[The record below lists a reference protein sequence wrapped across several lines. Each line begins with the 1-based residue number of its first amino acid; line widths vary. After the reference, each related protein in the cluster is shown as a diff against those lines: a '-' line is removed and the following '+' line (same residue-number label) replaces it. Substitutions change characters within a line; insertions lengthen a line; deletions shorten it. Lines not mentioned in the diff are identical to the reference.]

1 MGGGRPYPP
10 LLGSR
15 DPYAVTFDSPDDA
28 GFPQNFPFGRRW
40 CTVWGHYLPL
50 SVSLGSAMF
59 SQASPEIMAIYHI
72 GVTPAA
78 LTTALF
84 VFGFASG
91 PVIYGPLSGVWTKN
105 HYGDFSFICV
115 LFICCCHSQ
124 RYSNNY
130 DMSVFSLGLLGQQ
143 RLLFLQLFFR
153 FVSDRAKGYRY
164 FDICWGA
171 FGGPMLAPIFGG
183 FTVKTLVWAGDG
195 QLILWYGCLLGVGVE
210 RVLLDETHH
219 NNPCQTC

>member
-1 MGGGRPYPP
+1 MTRM
-10 LLGSR
+10 LLLLIVPMTLDSR
-15 DPYAVTFDSPDDA
+15 KISFWKKMVY
-28 GFPQNFPFGRRW
+28 
-40 CTVWGHYLPL
+40 
-50 SVSLGSAMF
+50 SLGPLFTVIRFPWSAMF

-91 PVIYGPLSGVWTKN
+91 PVIYGPLSELFDEN
-105 HYGDFSFICV
+105 HYGDFQFLYVCFS
-115 LFICCCHSQ
+115 CCCHSQ
-124 RYSNNY
+124 RYSDNY
-130 DMSVFSLGLLGQQ
+130 DMSVFSGFVGSATFVVSPAIFSD
-143 RLLFLQLFFR
+143 LFLTR
-153 FVSDRAKGYRY
+153 KGYRY

-195 QLILWYGCLLGVGVE
+195 HLIFVV
-210 RVLLDETHH
+210 
-219 NNPCQTC
+219 

>member
-1 MGGGRPYPP
+1 MLLP
-10 LLGSR
+10 LMVPMTLDSKISFWKKMVYSLG
-15 DPYAVTFDSPDDA
+15 PLFTA
-28 GFPQNFPFGRRW
+28 
-40 CTVWGHYLPL
+40 L

-91 PVIYGPLSGVWTKN
+91 PIYGPLSELFGRKIIMVISVL
-105 HYGDFSFICV
+105 YVCFSFAVATAKDIRTIMIC
-115 LFICCCHSQ
+115 
-124 RYSNNY
+124 R
-130 DMSVFSLGLLGQQ
+130 FSLGLLGQQ

-153 FVSDRAKGYRY
+153 FISDRAKGYRY

-171 FGGPMLAPIFGG
+171 FWWSHACPDIWWFHG
-183 FTVKTLVWAGDG
+183 
-195 QLILWYGCLLGVGVE
+195 
-210 RVLLDETHH
+210 
-219 NNPCQTC
+219 